1 MKRILVLSSSARKG
15 GNSDSLADE
24 FIRGAQESGHE
35 VEKVMVDRLKMHGCL
50 GCDSCKRKPG
60 ICCVQNDDMFPLY
73 EKFLSSDV
81 IVFASPVYYYAVNA
95 QLKAV
100 MDRTYGILE
109 QLKGKTFYLITSG
122 ASPKAGPFYDHIRE
136 EFQLYLDCFEGMKVG
151 GVIIGENGT
160 GRGVM
165 SDADKAEAYN
175 AGKNA

>member
-1 MKRILVLSSSARKG
+1 MKKILVLSSSARKG

-50 GCDSCKRKPG
+50 GCDTCKRKQD
-60 ICCVQNDDMFPLY
+60 IHCVQKDDMLPLY
-73 EKFLSSDV
+73 DKFLGADV

-100 MDRTYGILE
+100 MDRTYGILA
-109 QLKGKTFYLITSG
+109 QLRDKTFYLIVSG
-122 ASPKAGPFYDHIRE
+122 ASPKAGPYYDHIRE
-136 EFQLYLDCFEGMKVG
+136 EFRLYLDCFEGMKVG
-151 GVIIGENGT
+151 GVIIGENGLE
-160 GRGVM
+160 RGVM
-165 SDADKAEAYN
+165 SEADKAEAYA

>member
-1 MKRILVLSSSARKG
+1 
-15 GNSDSLADE
+15 
-24 FIRGAQESGHE
+24 
-35 VEKVMVDRLKMHGCL
+35 
-50 GCDSCKRKPG
+50 
-60 ICCVQNDDMFPLY
+60 MFPLY

-151 GVIIGENGT
+151 GVIVGENGT